1 MRRRVGLALLVA
13 GAPQLLAAACAP
25 SKPKDRRT
33 RVALDALEARGRLEL
48 QHAGEPVEV
57 RQTETGPVARSLLCT
72 HFGCRVRWQAER
84 SGYRC
89 TCHEATFDQD
99 GRPLTGPAQRPLRLL
114 PVELSGRE
122 VLIGE
127 P

>member
-1 MRRRVGLALLVA
+1 VRRREGLALLVA
-13 GAPQLLAAACAP
+13 GAPQALAAACVA
-25 SKPKDRRT
+25 KPKDRRT
-33 RVALDALEARGRLEL
+33 RVPLDALEARGRLEL
-48 QHAGEPVEV
+48 QHAGEPVEL
-57 RQTETGPVARSLLCT
+57 RQTAAGPVARSLLCT
-72 HFGCRVRWQAER
+72 HFGCRVRWHAER

-89 TCHEATFDQD
+89 TCHEATFDEG

-114 PVELSGRE
+114 RVELAGRE